1 MTGVPWSLHLLSE
14 LLSGFSLED
23 PEALPKVINR
33 VAEAVDAEVVALL
46 GPKTVRHGIGLAERD
61 RNRLMAQASVRP
73 SQLTVAAGCL
83 HLHWAPMES
92 DELLVA
98 GRLGEPFDLE
108 ERSLLRA
115 MARTIELGLRLLAA
129 VAAERAAREAAVRQ
143 ASRDAMTDLPN
154 RATVLPHLEEML
166 AAPVDD
172 GRGVATVLFVDIDR
186 FKQINDV
193 HGHAA
198 GDQFLIAVAELLRSV
213 VRKGDLVG
221 RLSGDEFVVLT
232 HTQAVTDATALAER
246 IIAAIE
252 QPMRLAGRGVRHSAS
267 VGIAFAEV
275 GDNAERLIENA
286 DLAMYAAKDRG
297 RGRFAC
303 YNAGLRQR
311 ALERVAIEAELRR
324 ALSER
329 EVVPHF
335 QPIVHQREQ
344 RVVGFEAL
352 ARWQHPERGLL
363 PPAAFLAVAQETGQ
377 IVEID
382 RQILA
387 SACQAVAHWQALDPS
402 RDLTLS
408 VNVSGL
414 TLADPTLVPWVVR
427 VLAESGL
434 EASRLYLEIT
444 ETMLVDDQVGTTDT
458 LSHLRALGIQ
468 LAIDDFGTGYSSLL
482 YLKRLPV
489 GILKIDRSFIQGLG
503 QHRGDEVI
511 VEAVVRVSQA
521 LGIEPI
527 AEGVETA
534 HQAERLLALGCDRL
548 QGFLYSPARDA
559 AWVAAMLAEQGS
571 AMWRC

>member
-73 SQLTVAAGCL
+73 GQLTVAAGCL

-571 AMWRC
+571 AVWRC

>member
-1 MTGVPWSLHLLSE
+1 MTGVPWSLHVLSE

-46 GPKTVRHGIGLAERD
+46 GANAVRHGIGLAERD
-61 RNRLMAQASVRP
+61 RARLQAQASMRP

-92 DELLVA
+92 NELLVA

-115 MARTIELGLRLLAA
+115 MARTIQLGLRLLAA

-154 RATVLPHLEEML
+154 RATVLPHLEGLL
-166 AAPVDD
+166 AAPAEK
-172 GRGVATVLFVDIDR
+172 GRGVATVLFIDIDR

-232 HTQAVTDATALAER
+232 HTQAVEDATALAER

-267 VGIAFAEV
+267 VGIAFAEA

-303 YNAGLRQR
+303 YDAELRQR
-311 ALERVAIEAELRR
+311 ALERAAIEAELRR
-324 ALSER
+324 ALSEG
-329 EVVPHF
+329 EMVPHF

-363 PPAAFLAVAQETGQ
+363 PPASFLAVAQETGQ

-387 SACQAVAHWQALDPS
+387 SACQAVAQWQALDPS

-408 VNVSGL
+408 VNMSGL
-414 TLADPTLVPWVVR
+414 SLADPTLVPWVVR
-427 VLAESGL
+427 VLANSGL

-521 LGIEPI
+521 LGIELI

-534 HQAERLLALGCDRL
+534 HQAQRLLALGCDRL

-559 AWVAAMLAEQGS
+559 QWVSAMLAEQGS
-571 AMWRC
+571 AVWVC

>member
-46 GPKTVRHGIGLAERD
+46 GTKTVRHGIGLAERD

-73 SQLTVAAGCL
+73 GQLTVAAGCL

-363 PPAAFLAVAQETGQ
+363 PPAAFLGVAQETGQ

-571 AMWRC
+571 AVWRC

>member
-363 PPAAFLAVAQETGQ
+363 PPAAFLGVAQETGQ

>member
-172 GRGVATVLFVDIDR
+172 GRGVATVLFIDIDR

>member
-571 AMWRC
+571 AVWRC

>member
-172 GRGVATVLFVDIDR
+172 GRGVATVLFVAIDR
-186 FKQINDV
+186 CKQINDV

-363 PPAAFLAVAQETGQ
+363 PPAAFLGVAQETGQ

-571 AMWRC
+571 AVWRC